1 MSAVA
6 DDLASY
12 LQDWGL
18 VNKTGPGTKDVFRDV
33 LMDEPAAAVLIAKGG
48 GLAAQRSHDLRS
60 VMNQGVAITVRD
72 DVYLDGE
79 QRAQDIYDALLEISN
94 TSANGNRLIGANPL
108 GDITYIGRDE
118 RDRHKWSMNFVIK
131 KA

>member
-18 VNKTGPGTKDVFRDV
+18 VNLTGIGTRDVFKDD
-33 LMDEPAAAVLIAKGG
+33 MGDEPSSAVLITKGG

-60 VMNQGVAITVRD
+60 VMNQGVVIVVRD
-72 DVYLDGE
+72 DVYVDGD

-118 RDRHKWSMNFVIK
+118 RDRFKWSMNFVIK
-131 KA
+131 RA